1 MLHLE
6 PACLADRP
14 SLSTAAFAMSAKHHH
29 KPAAA
34 DLDQG
39 VLSVPNEQRAMDDA
53 QNHVIGLA
61 EKRGYP
67 KASLFAVRLA
77 LHEAIMNAFRHG
89 HKHLA
94 PTVPVHVKFQV
105 SDQHID
111 LTVEDQGPGF
121 DPQDVPDPTLEE
133 NLERGSGRGL
143 LLIRAYMSIV
153 EYNAKGNALRMVYD
167 KPGS

>member
-1 MLHLE
+1 
-6 PACLADRP
+6 
-14 SLSTAAFAMSAKHHH
+14 MSRKASNQHEQSFDAPNGAHR
-29 KPAAA
+29 
-34 DLDQG
+34 G
-39 VLSVPNEQRAMDDA
+39 VLTVPNEQTAMDEA
-53 QNHVIGLA
+53 QNQVMALA
-61 EKRGYP
+61 ERHGFP

-89 HKHLA
+89 HKQL
-94 PTVPVHVKFQV
+94 PPSVPVAVRFEID
-105 SDQHID
+105 DQHVD

-121 DPQDVPDPTLEE
+121 VPEDVPDPTLEE

-167 KPGS
+167 KPGT

>member
-1 MLHLE
+1 VLHLE

-14 SLSTAAFAMSAKHHH
+14 SLSTAALPMAHAHH
-29 KPAAA
+29 KPAP

-39 VLSVPNEQRAMDDA
+39 TLSVPNEQRAMDEA
-53 QNHVIGLA
+53 QNHVIALA
-61 EKRGYP
+61 EKRGFP

-89 HKHLA
+89 HKGLA